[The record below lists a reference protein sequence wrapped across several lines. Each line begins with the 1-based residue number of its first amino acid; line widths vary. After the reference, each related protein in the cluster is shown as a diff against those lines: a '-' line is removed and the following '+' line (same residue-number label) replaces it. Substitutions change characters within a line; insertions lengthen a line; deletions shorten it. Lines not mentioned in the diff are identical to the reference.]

1 MVLGLV
7 LVGLTGTVAGA
18 GAAWQDNP
26 LPEGNAY
33 LRSLLSEQRQQ
44 DDAISDYTYD
54 LLEVRENLDKNDIAT
69 SKTSLRYEVFYVK
82 TRQIRRLVAR
92 NGQPLSAKE
101 QASVDHKASERAQ
114 AIREGQVVTEQAG
127 VRLSRLF
134 PSFDFKTVGRRE
146 FQDRS
151 ALEFTFRPLSED
163 SQKKEAAGIGDDLLR
178 QLSGRV
184 VIDERDKRVIRLDA
198 QSSDD
203 IRAKIAT
210 GVKLRAITFAI
221 QFVLLE
227 DKVWLPARVDTFVT
241 ARAFFFKTV
250 RIRQTSTY
258 SNYRKFRV
266 DTRRISGCL
275 STACRRRESDRP
287 HPESSFATPSS

>member
-1 MVLGLV
+1 M
-7 LVGLTGTVAGA
+7 
-18 GAAWQDNP
+18 AARQDNP

-54 LLEVRENLDKNDIAT
+54 LLEVRENLDKNGVAT
-69 SKTSLRYEVFYVK
+69 SKSSLRYEVFYVK
-82 TRQIRRLVAR
+82 ARQIRRLVER
-92 NGQPLSAKE
+92 NGQPLSVKE
-101 QASVDHKASERAQ
+101 QASADHQAEERARS
-114 AIREGQVVTEQAG
+114 IREGRVVTEQAG

-163 SQKKEAAGIGDDLLR
+163 SQKKEVVGIGDDLLKR
-178 QLSGRV
+178 LSGRV
-184 VIDERDKRVIRLDA
+184 VIDERDKRVIHLEAR
-198 QSSDD
+198 SRED
-203 IRAKIAT
+203 ISAKIAT
-210 GVKLRAITFAI
+210 GVKLRSITFEI
-221 QFVLLE
+221 DFVLLE
-227 DKVWLPARVDTFVT
+227 DKVWLPARVNTLVT
-241 ARAFFFKTV
+241 ARAFFLKTV

-266 DTRRISGCL
+266 DTDPVPVGSPPQISG
-275 STACRRRESDRP
+275 
-287 HPESSFATPSS
+287 

>member
-1 MVLGLV
+1 M
-7 LVGLTGTVAGA
+7 
-18 GAAWQDNP
+18 
-26 LPEGNAY
+26 
-33 LRSLLSEQRQQ
+33 RSLLSEQRQQ
-44 DDAISDYTYD
+44 DDSISDYTYD
-54 LLEVRENLDKNDIAT
+54 LLEVRENLDKKGVAT

-92 NGQPLSAKE
+92 NSQPLPAKE
-101 QASVDHKASERAQ
+101 QALVDHKVEERAR

-134 PSFDFKTVGRRE
+134 PSFDFKTVGRRD

-151 ALEFTFRPLSED
+151 ALEFTFRPLSEG
-163 SQKKEAAGIGDDLLR
+163 SQKKEVVGIGDDLLKR
-178 QLSGRV
+178 LSGRV
-184 VIDERDKRVIRLDA
+184 VIDERDKRVIRLEA

-210 GVKLRAITFAI
+210 GVKLHAIIFEI
-221 QFVLLE
+221 DFVLLE
-227 DKVWLPARVDTFVT
+227 DKVWLPARVDTLVT

-258 SNYRKFRV
+258 SNYRKFQV
-266 DTRRISGCL
+266 DTDERL
-275 STACRRRESDRP
+275 
-287 HPESSFATPSS
+287 